1 VVFGHLL
8 DGYLEGVGHPLPIAC
23 LDKPAGFLK
32 RYSMSSFDFRP
43 VFINSIV
50 SVTIRAH
57 AEDVEVISAA

>member
-1 VVFGHLL
+1 
-8 DGYLEGVGHPLPIAC
+8 
-23 LDKPAGFLK
+23 
-32 RYSMSSFDFRP
+32 MSSFDFRP